1 MIENKNKGF
10 TIMELMI
17 VVAIVGI
24 LAAVALPSY
33 TQYVIRTKRADATGA
48 LMAATNAMERH
59 RANNFTYAGATAGD
73 GAGTTFTASVPSDG
87 TSAAYYTL
95 SMPPPTGTTYTI
107 TATAVGS
114 QLSSLGS
121 PGETLTINQ
130 QGIKSWTLL
139 GGTTKACWPGAA
151 GQC

>member
-1 MIENKNKGF
+1 MVNNKKKGF
-10 TIMELMI
+10 TLVELMI

-33 TQYVIRTKRADATGA
+33 QQYIVRTKRADATGA

-59 RANNFTYAGATAGD
+59 RANNFSYATAA
-73 GAGTTFTASVPSDG
+73 AGTTFTANVPSDG
-87 TSAAYYTL
+87 TSPAYYTL
-95 SMPPPTGTTYTI
+95 TLVRTPTTYTI

-114 QLSSLGS
+114 QFKGLGDKV
-121 PGETLTINQ
+121 ETLTINQ
-130 QGIKSWTLL
+130 QGIKSWALE
-139 GGTTKACWPGAA
+139 GSTTKACWPGSA